1 MSAPIRVALHVPPWL
16 SIRIPAFRLVCKLRD
31 CKLES
36 GRCPAPEDGLPPPKG
51 PFPRCDVPFLT
62 ATLPGYDERDD
73 DSQSK
78 ERLGGDAGNLGLEV
92 VPRYRVSPSAAIGP
106 RPPGPSTNPGSSSPA
121 LTRDN
126 WTVR

>member
-62 ATLPGYDERDD
+62 ATLPGYDEEMTTHNRKSD
-73 DSQSK
+73 
-78 ERLGGDAGNLGLEV
+78 LGVMPATWGWKWYLDIALAHLLQLGLARLV
-92 VPRYRVSPSAAIGP
+92 LPRIQG
-106 RPPGPSTNPGSSSPA
+106 A
-121 LTRDN
+121 LLPL
-126 WTVR
+126 